1 MVNPKDINYIMLRLN
16 GKCKSKLIQI
26 TEKLFGDKYQN
37 IYCDHITL
45 AYGPQEVSKFDLR
58 LLDKKVEI
66 DANTIRYD
74 NNAAAIAIDRNDV
87 LPYGINNKYPH
98 ITLATSTNVRP
109 VYSNTL
115 MKNFFEI
122 GHGSRQYMFD
132 EPIKLNFT
140 IVPHINQSK
149 YM

>member
-1 MVNPKDINYIMLRLN
+1 M
-16 GKCKSKLIQI
+16 
-26 TEKLFGDKYQN
+26 
-37 IYCDHITL
+37 
-45 AYGPQEVSKFDLR
+45 SKFDLR

-66 DANTIRYD
+66 DANTIIYD

-115 MKNFFEI
+115 MILPYTTISQKMN
-122 GHGSRQYMFD
+122 SR
-132 EPIKLNFT
+132 
-140 IVPHINQSK
+140 IVKPQP
-149 YM
+149 